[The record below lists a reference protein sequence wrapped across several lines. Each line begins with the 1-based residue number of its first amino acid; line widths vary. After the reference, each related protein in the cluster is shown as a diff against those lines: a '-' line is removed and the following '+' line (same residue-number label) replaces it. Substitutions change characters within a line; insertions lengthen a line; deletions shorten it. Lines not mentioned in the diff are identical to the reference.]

1 MQLKYPFLVL
11 ALSLVTCA
19 PAHAL
24 EGKVTWHDPTCGY
37 FVLSLPGDQE
47 EKFGLYSWKSGAD
60 PKVEQVW
67 EGDIVTGE
75 EIDIVNKENGEKMAV
90 IHWAN
95 AKEQAQLV
103 RNSPVQC
110 ASRWKKKR

>member
-1 MQLKYPFLVL
+1 MPFQHLLFIAVL
-11 ALSLVTCA
+11 TLAFR
-19 PAHAL
+19 PAYAAQ
-24 EGKVTWHDPTCGY
+24 GTVTWNDPTCGY

-47 EKFGLYSWKSGAD
+47 EKFGLFSWKAGAD
-60 PKVEQVW
+60 PKMEQVW

-75 EIDIVNKENGEKMAV
+75 EIDIVNQANGDKMSA

-95 AKEQAQLV
+95 AREQAQLV

>member
-1 MQLKYPFLVL
+1 MPSKYLLLIAASMFVL
-11 ALSLVTCA
+11 CR
-19 PAHAL
+19 PAQAA
-24 EGKVTWHDPTCGY
+24 EGTVTWHDPTCGY

-47 EKFGLYSWKSGAD
+47 EKFGLYSWKSGSD

-67 EGDIVTGE
+67 EGDIVNGE
-75 EIDIVNKENGEKMAV
+75 EIDIVNKENGEKMSV

-95 AKEQAQLV
+95 AKQQVQLV

-110 ASRWKKKR
+110 GSRWKKKK